1 MHRDACIVFNV
12 HTVKKKFKFYST
24 YRIGILKVVL
34 LDTPQVIVKVARLVL
49 LVAKKLHSLVR
60 LVVLLVVLV
69 MVVVVSVVAAVVVV
83 LGLVVVVVR
92 LWWGCGG
99 VAV

>member
-69 MVVVVSVVAAVVVV
+69 MVVVVSVVAGIKDRPSDIYIEKIYIVTNI
-83 LGLVVVVVR
+83 LYE
-92 LWWGCGG
+92 
-99 VAV
+99 